1 MLSSRHKYPFWLL
14 AALQLGILAIWSS
27 PYVAALIFGT
37 IVYLEARVYDPKDP
51 FRGQYIRLRYSH
63 VPNEAPILEGLTIGQ
78 PVFLPLRKDNGYW
91 RAAGSISLTRPE
103 GVFLRGVVVDRWWDV
118 DASSGTVSRFRV
130 SWGIEE
136 FFVEEGTGLL
146 YERAEE
152 LKVTVKIGPS
162 GLAIIRN
169 VEVVK

>member
-1 MLSSRHKYPFWLL
+1 MLSNKHKHPFWLL

-27 PYVAALIFGT
+27 PYVSALIFGT
-37 IVYLEARVYDPKDP
+37 IVYLEAHVYDPKDP
-51 FRGQYIRLRYSH
+51 WRGQYIRLRYSH
-63 VPNEAPILEGLTIGQ
+63 VPNEAFNLEDLTIGQ

-91 RAAGSISLTRPE
+91 RAAGPISLARPD
-103 GVFLRGVVVDRWWDV
+103 GVFLRGLVVGRGSVL
-118 DASSGTVSRFRV
+118 DASLRPVSRCSV

-146 YERAEE
+146 YERAEK

-162 GLAIIRN
+162 GLGIIRD

>member
-1 MLSSRHKYPFWLL
+1 MLSNKLKHPFWLL
-14 AALQLGILAIWSS
+14 AALQLGILVIWFS
-27 PYVAALIFGT
+27 PYVSALIFGT
-37 IVYLEARVYDPKDP
+37 IVDLEARVYDPKDP

-63 VPNEAPILEGLTIGQ
+63 VPNETSTLEGLTIGQ

-91 RAAGSISLTRPE
+91 RAAGPISLARPE
-103 GVFLRGVVVDRWWDV
+103 GVFLRGLVVGRRSVLN
-118 DASSGTVSRFRV
+118 ASLRTESWCRV

-162 GLAIIRN
+162 GLAIVRN

>member
-1 MLSSRHKYPFWLL
+1 MLSNKHKHPFWLL

-27 PYVAALIFGT
+27 PYVSALIFGT
-37 IVYLEARVYDPKDP
+37 IVYLEAHVYDPKDP
-51 FRGQYIRLRYSH
+51 WRGQYIRLRYSH
-63 VPNEAPILEGLTIGQ
+63 VPNEAFNLEDLTIGQ

-91 RAAGSISLTRPE
+91 RAAGPISLAKPE
-103 GVFLRGVVVDRWWDV
+103 GVFLRGLVVDRWWDV
-118 DASSGTVSRFRV
+118 DASSGTVSRFRL

-152 LKVTVKIGPS
+152 LKVTVQIGPS
-162 GLAIIRN
+162 GLALIRN

>member
-1 MLSSRHKYPFWLL
+1 MLSNKHKHPFWLL

-27 PYVAALIFGT
+27 PYVSALIFGT

-51 FRGQYIRLRYSH
+51 WRGQYIRLRYSH
-63 VPNEAPILEGLTIGQ
+63 VPNEASTLEGLTIGQ

-91 RAAGSISLTRPE
+91 TAAGPISLARPE
-103 GVFLRGVVVDRWWDV
+103 GVFLRGLVVDRWWDV
-118 DASSGTVSRFRV
+118 DASSGTVSRFRL

-146 YERAEE
+146 YEQAEE